1 MYLKLLYYA
10 FFCRADTE
18 EQQASFLSNSTDSKH
33 STETRQRNIG
43 VYCALVLGTFL
54 LAFAGSGMCFYIA
67 LSASQKLHNQMF
79 EKLLGA
85 TIYFF
90 DTNPV
95 GKYLQM
101 AMGMTICWVFRGV
114 SKSTSLKLRSFC
126 VICTETLRRTE
137 VIFRNWGTVR
147 RL

>member
-1 MYLKLLYYA
+1 MCSKLLYYA

-18 EQQASFLSNSTDSKH
+18 ERQASFLSNSTDSKH

-43 VYCALVLGTFL
+43 VYCALVFGTFL
-54 LAFAGSGMCFYIA
+54 LAFVGSGMFLYIA
-67 LSASQKLHNQMF
+67 VSASQRLHNQMF

-95 GKYLQM
+95 GKYL
-101 AMGMTICWVFRGV
+101 
-114 SKSTSLKLRSFC
+114 
-126 VICTETLRRTE
+126 
-137 VIFRNWGTVR
+137 
-147 RL
+147 